1 MRRAVIGSLG
11 IVIGC
16 GVPVDVGML
25 DGSTGGSTTTD
36 SDASFTA
43 TDGMTGPGPTSEP
56 MTESSSEG
64 DDPPPT
70 VEHAFAIRFGD
81 LPDVGSESET
91 GGSSASTSASSTTTG
106 ETDSGGGSDADA
118 LLIRATTGLATCED
132 PFGIEPCPATWT
144 YGFKLPLELQFV
156 GAAGRLEDVDGF
168 MAEVGGAPVDC
179 SFGGGSLFG
188 NYEITAID
196 ATHVAGR
203 MFDLELTMWETEV
216 DFDAPK
222 CGG

>member
-1 MRRAVIGSLG
+1 MIA
-11 IVIGC
+11 C

-25 DGSTGGSTTTD
+25 DGSTGGSSSTD
-36 SDASFTA
+36 PDASVTA
-43 TDGMTGPGPTSEP
+43 TQGMTGPGMTTLP
-56 MTESSSEG
+56 MTESSSSEG
-64 DDPPPT
+64 DDPPPAIQ
-70 VEHAFAIRFGD
+70 HDFAIRFGD
-81 LPDVGSESET
+81 LPDVGESDSDS

-106 ETDSGGGSDADA
+106 ETDSGGPTDADA
-118 LLIRATTGLATCED
+118 LLVRATTGLATCQD

-144 YGFKLPLELQFV
+144 YGFKLPVELQFV

-168 MAEVGGAPVDC
+168 MAEVFGEAPDC
-179 SFGGGSLFG
+179 GFGGGTLSG

-216 DFDAPK
+216 VFDAPR
-222 CGG
+222 CSG